1 MGLDMYFYEREWLG
15 GNVDV
20 IVKEPLREVK
30 GVAYLTREVGYL
42 RKANCIH
49 GRIIEECAGGKD
61 NQAIVWLP
69 RSFIDSMIAR
79 IGSILDIVRNGGDWV
94 EVAKRELP
102 TCDGFFF
109 GSQEYGELYLDDLR
123 DAIAIFIKMSAD
135 LEESAGRHLNCYY
148 EASW

>member
-15 GNVDV
+15 GKAEV

-30 GVAYLTREVGYL
+30 DVAYLTREVGYL

-61 NQAIVWLP
+61 NQEIVWLP

-79 IGSILDIVRNGGDWV
+79 IGSILDVVSKGGDWV
-94 EVAKRELP
+94 EVAKRDLP
-102 TCDGFFF
+102 TCEGFFF
-109 GSQEYGELYLDDLR
+109 GSTEYDESYLDDLR
-123 DAIAIFIKMSAD
+123 DAMDIFIKIFAD
-135 LEESAGRHLNCYY
+135 LDESGGHLDCYY

>member
-20 IVKEPLREVK
+20 VVKEPLREVK
-30 GVAYLTREVGYL
+30 DVVYLTREVGYL

-49 GRIIEECAGGKD
+49 GRIVEECADGED
-61 NQAIVWLP
+61 DQRMVRLP
-69 RSFIDSMIAR
+69 KWFIESMIER
-79 IGSILDIVRNGGDWV
+79 IGSILDVVRNGGDWV

-102 TCDGFFF
+102 TCEGFFF
-109 GSQEYGELYLDDLR
+109 GSTEYDESYLDDLR
-123 DAIAIFIKMSAD
+123 DALDIFIKIFAD
-135 LEESAGRHLNCYY
+135 LEESGGHLDCYY